1 MQCALRHL
9 MDGAFVSSGLESSLQ
24 ELTLLTWE
32 EDEGSWVRCQPPCG
46 DWGGCSRRRIAG
58 APV

>member
-32 EDEGSWVRCQPPCG
+32 EDEGS
-46 DWGGCSRRRIAG
+46 
-58 APV
+58 